1 MTLEL
6 AAFLTIVAIVGFAL
20 GLVVGRGSRDLDVM
34 LDRAAAGV
42 LADLVSAQ
50 ASDDREAL
58 SSLPPGVS
66 RSDAWEL
73 AGRRGISIREA
84 AEEIF
89 VAQARARLDANLD
102 RHHRR
107 TRRPTP

>member
-1 MTLEL
+1 MIDVALIAVL
-6 AAFLTIVAIVGFAL
+6 VVAILVAFAL
-20 GLVVGRGSRDLDVM
+20 GRLSYRRDLEAATDEAARRT
-34 LDRAAAGV
+34 LD
-42 LADLVSAQ
+42 LLVSEQTA
-50 ASDDREAL
+50 DDREAL
-58 SSLPPGVS
+58 SSLPPGVD
-66 RSDAWEL
+66 RADAWEL